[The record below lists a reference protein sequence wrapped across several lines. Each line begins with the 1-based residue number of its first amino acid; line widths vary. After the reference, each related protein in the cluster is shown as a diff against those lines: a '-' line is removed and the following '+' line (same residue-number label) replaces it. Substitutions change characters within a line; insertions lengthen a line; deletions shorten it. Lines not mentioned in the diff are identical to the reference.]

1 MIFVKTFPDFHAKI
15 FTLQKCVICSI
26 VHAQYKSVNAFDIMI
41 MICNLGISGKNK
53 HKFMSEPDICV
64 LLERENMFFLEKFI
78 ALAKILNCRRQ

>member
-1 MIFVKTFPDFHAKI
+1 
-15 FTLQKCVICSI
+15 
-26 VHAQYKSVNAFDIMI
+26 MI

-78 ALAKILNCRRQ
+78 ALAKILNCRRQWRKGQISSVHGSAKLSEEWYHMDSKVGEAKNHVRIR